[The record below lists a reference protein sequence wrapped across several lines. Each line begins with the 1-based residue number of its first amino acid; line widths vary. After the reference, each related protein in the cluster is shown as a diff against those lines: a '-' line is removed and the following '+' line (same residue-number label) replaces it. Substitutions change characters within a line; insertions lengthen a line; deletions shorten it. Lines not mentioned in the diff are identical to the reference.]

1 MSHISKAVIHR
12 AFHDRECIQEAL
24 EELNVSYRQQGNSY
38 VIGGGLTIENTSN
51 GCLIN
56 YYYER
61 PEHLSF
67 LSDFTRMYDLK
78 IEEKIEKLRLEEAR
92 FKEEAALQ
100 QFSQEEI
107 RKQELELRRKR
118 MKMENE
124 RKKELEK
131 INQKV
136 NNILERAKKYGYE
149 IREERV
155 GTERIIQL
163 VKRI

>member
-1 MSHISKAVIHR
+1 MSHISKAVIQR
-12 AFHDRECIQEAL
+12 AFHDQECIQKAL
-24 EELNVSYRQQGNSY
+24 EELNVNSRQQGNSY
-38 VIGGGLTIENTSN
+38 VIGDGLTIENTSN

-56 YYYER
+56 YY
-61 PEHLSF
+61 PEYQHHLSF
-67 LSDFTRMYDLK
+67 ISDFSRMYDLK
-78 IEEKIEKLRLEEAR
+78 IEEKIQKLRLEEAR
-92 FKEEAALQ
+92 VKEEAALQ
-100 QFSQEEI
+100 QFSQEER
-107 RKQELELRRKR
+107 RKKELELRRKR

-124 RKKELEK
+124 RKKELEEK
-131 INQKV
+131 NRKV

>member
-1 MSHISKAVIHR
+1 
-12 AFHDRECIQEAL
+12 
-24 EELNVSYRQQGNSY
+24 
-38 VIGGGLTIENTSN
+38 
-51 GCLIN
+51 
-56 YYYER
+56 
-61 PEHLSF
+61 
-67 LSDFTRMYDLK
+67 MYDLK
-78 IEEKIEKLRLEEAR
+78 IEEKIQKLRLEEAR
-92 FKEEAALQ
+92 VKEEAALQ
-100 QFSQEEI
+100 QFSQEER

-124 RKKELEK
+124 RKKELEEK
-131 INQKV
+131 NRKV

>member
-1 MSHISKAVIHR
+1 MSHISKAVIRR
-12 AFHDRECIQEAL
+12 AFHDRECIQESL
-24 EELNVSYRQQGNSY
+24 EKLNVCYNQQGNSY
-38 VIGGGLTIENTSN
+38 VIGSGLTIENTSE

-56 YYYER
+56 YYAGS

-67 LSDFTRMYDLK
+67 ISNFTKMYDLK

-92 FKEEAALQ
+92 VKEEAALQ
-100 QFSQEEI
+100 QFSQEER

-124 RKKELEK
+124 RKKELEEK
-131 INQKV
+131 NQKV